1 MNELNTYE
9 FYQKNEKVFTEEVL
23 QKYSFIDDVK
33 AETEMLNF
41 MFLDKYGECE
51 ITAENTAQA
60 SRAVNFVL
68 YKLQAYLQSVYD
80 AIATQFNPLITS
92 DMKDI
97 TETSGNNADT
107 TTYNSKVDVKTKQ
120 EFTPNNTTTT
130 SERTFDNNTLA
141 DTSQIKNTGKDTTD
155 ATNGTTSSGTN
166 NVKHTFNSKDTHTK
180 TGFDGI
186 DYEKAIRSIYETKE
200 INLYEIILREV
211 FDDICVP
218 IYHFD

>member
-1 MNELNTYE
+1 MNELNTSE

-51 ITAENTAQA
+51 ITSENTVQA

-80 AIATQFNPLITS
+80 AIQTQFNPLITS
-92 DMKDI
+92 DVKDI
-97 TETSGNNADT
+97 TEKNESNTDT
-107 TTYNSKVDVKTKQ
+107 TTYNSKVDTKTKQ
-120 EFTPNNTTTT
+120 EFTPESTTTT
-130 SERTFDNNTLA
+130 SERTFDNNTLT
-141 DTSQIKNTGKDTTD
+141 DTTKVKNNGKDTTD
-155 ATNGTTSSGTN
+155 ATNSTTNSGTN
-166 NVKHTFNSKDTHTK
+166 NMKHTFNSKDTHTK

-186 DYEKAIRSIYETKE
+186 DYEKAIRSMYETKE